1 MYFRGRSLRFHS
13 YLKLTFNLTTITASV
28 CIKRYCTCN
37 NQNIIVFAQ
46 EYQFHSYVMVNGAVA
61 L

>member
-13 YLKLTFNLTTITASV
+13 YLKLTFNLTTIIASV

-37 NQNIIVFAQ
+37 NQNIIALLKNINFI
-46 EYQFHSYVMVNGAVA
+46 VM
-61 L
+61 